1 MPSPASSPTTS
12 NAPPLDVPHTDE
24 IAVAYLQ
31 ISEALGAKQQSDAAI
46 GVEPLLGAAKQSAQH
61 ASGEGRSLADAVV
74 KAAEGMKGKPLAEQR
89 KAFMAVSDAVV
100 ALLDRS
106 APSTKVAGELYV
118 AYCPMAFDDKGASW
132 LQKTK
137 PIANPYYA
145 TQMKSCGEVKRPIA
159 AKK

>member
-1 MPSPASSPTTS
+1 MPSPPSSPTTS
-12 NAPPLDVPHTDE
+12 SAPTLDVPHADE

-31 ISEALGAKQQSDAAI
+31 ISEALGAKQQSDASI
-46 GVEPLLGAAKQSAQH
+46 GIDPLLTAAKQSAGH
-61 ASGEGRSLADAVV
+61 ASGEGKVLVEAVV
-74 KAAEGMKGKPLAEQR
+74 KAAEAMKGKPLAEQR
-89 KAFMAVSDAVV
+89 KTFMSVSDAVI

-106 APSTKVAGELYV
+106 APTAKVAGELYV
-118 AYCPMAFDDKGASW
+118 AHCPMAFDDKGASW

-145 TQMKSCGEVKRPIA
+145 TQMKSCGELKRVIR

>member
-12 NAPPLDVPHTDE
+12 EAPPLNVPHTDE
-24 IAVAYLQ
+24 IAAAYLQ
-31 ISEALGAKQQSDAAI
+31 ISGALGAKQQSDASI
-46 GVEPLLGAAKQSAQH
+46 GVDALVAAAAQSASH
-61 ASGEGRSLADAVV
+61 ANGEGKALVDAVV
-74 KAAEGMKGKPLAEQR
+74 KATEAMKGKPITEQR
-89 KAFMAVSDAVV
+89 KAFMDVSNAVI

-106 APSTKVAGELYV
+106 APTANVGDELYV

-145 TQMKSCGEVKRPIA
+145 TQMKSCGEVKRAIA